1 MLIDLLFLVMLLLKQ
16 KGVESEKS
24 ESEMVKNFEVNFLGK
39 EDIIQ
44 LKIMFLESYLYMEY
58 VFDILI
64 IVDLIFKS
72 FEVVRLYFSYEVSF
86 KEENENKV
94 LKNIVEKE
102 DQIGFLKLLSSFQLE
117 LVNDGEGRKRKTSRK
132 ESGEAVVRQVMSM
145 KTVLLDN
152 SEEDD
157 GYVGLDFGDN
167 KRGTD
172 F

>member
-1 MLIDLLFLVMLLLKQ
+1 
-16 KGVESEKS
+16 
-24 ESEMVKNFEVNFLGK
+24 
-39 EDIIQ
+39 
-44 LKIMFLESYLYMEY
+44 MFLESYLYMEY

-94 LKNIVEKE
+94 SKNIVEKE
-102 DQIGFLKLLSSFQLE
+102 NQIGFLKLLSSFQLE

-145 KTVLLDN
+145 KIVLLDN

-157 GYVGLDFGDN
+157 GYVGLDFGDK
-167 KRGTD
+167 KRGID

>member
-24 ESEMVKNFEVNFLGK
+24 ESEMVKNFEVNFQGK

>member
-1 MLIDLLFLVMLLLKQ
+1 MLIDLLFLVMLFLKQ
-16 KGVESEKS
+16 KEVESEKS
-24 ESEMVKNFEVNFLGK
+24 KSEMVKNFEVNFQGK

-102 DQIGFLKLLSSFQLE
+102 NQIGFLKLLSSFQLE

-167 KRGTD
+167 KRGID

>member
-1 MLIDLLFLVMLLLKQ
+1 
-16 KGVESEKS
+16 
-24 ESEMVKNFEVNFLGK
+24 
-39 EDIIQ
+39 
-44 LKIMFLESYLYMEY
+44 MFLESYLYMEY

-152 SEEDD
+152 FEEDD

-167 KRGTD
+167 K
-172 F
+172 

>member
-1 MLIDLLFLVMLLLKQ
+1 
-16 KGVESEKS
+16 
-24 ESEMVKNFEVNFLGK
+24 
-39 EDIIQ
+39 
-44 LKIMFLESYLYMEY
+44 MFLESYLYMEY

-102 DQIGFLKLLSSFQLE
+102 NQIGFLKLLSSFQVE

>member
-1 MLIDLLFLVMLLLKQ
+1 
-16 KGVESEKS
+16 
-24 ESEMVKNFEVNFLGK
+24 
-39 EDIIQ
+39 
-44 LKIMFLESYLYMEY
+44 MFLESYLYMEY

-72 FEVVRLYFSYEVSF
+72 FEVVRLYFIYGVSF

-94 LKNIVEKE
+94 LKNIVEK
-102 DQIGFLKLLSSFQLE
+102 DQIDFLKLLSSFQLE

-145 KTVLLDN
+145 KTVFLDN